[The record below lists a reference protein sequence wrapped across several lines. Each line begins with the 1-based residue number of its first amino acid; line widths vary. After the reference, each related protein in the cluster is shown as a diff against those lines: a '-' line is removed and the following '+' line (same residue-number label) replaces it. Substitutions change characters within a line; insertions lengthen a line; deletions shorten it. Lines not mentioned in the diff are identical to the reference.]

1 MNRFIDFLHLASYI
15 LFIIFTLRFYEK
27 DYGLKIQKSEIFCS
41 ALICIFLLLCFGIFS
56 LLHNLNYDYVYLF
69 CLLPLSI
76 YRISKI
82 LFFIKQIE
90 FNINAA
96 FLTSILIIC
105 LTLAEVSTL
114 IQAIGGNSIYRK
126 GIDSFLVLL
135 GEISVVLIYIDFS
148 YRTTLE
154 AYKKDVFERK
164 MKEFQ
169 TSLLVN
175 QISPHYIFN
184 SLNTIKQMY
193 TIDQEKGNFA
203 IDLLSKNLRQTI
215 NATSSMLIPLENE
228 LESVLNY
235 VNFENLKTN
244 IEYNVIFNIENT
256 DIKVPPL
263 SIVTLVENAVKH
275 SKIETK
281 NDGYIEI
288 STSIE
293 DGKFVISIVD
303 NGVGFD
309 VNSISENSCGIK
321 NTKDRFA
328 LLLNGELEIFS
339 KINCGTKIL
348 IKIPF
353 GEEYERVSD

>member
-1 MNRFIDFLHLASYI
+1 M
-15 LFIIFTLRFYEK
+15 
-27 DYGLKIQKSEIFCS
+27 
-41 ALICIFLLLCFGIFS
+41 
-56 LLHNLNYDYVYLF
+56 
-69 CLLPLSI
+69 
-76 YRISKI
+76 
-82 LFFIKQIE
+82 
-90 FNINAA
+90 
-96 FLTSILIIC
+96 
-105 LTLAEVSTL
+105 
-114 IQAIGGNSIYRK
+114 
-126 GIDSFLVLL
+126 VLL

-193 TIDQEKGNFA
+193 TIDQKKGNFA

-244 IEYNVIFNIENT
+244 IEYNVIFNIDNT
-256 DIKVPPL
+256 NIKVPPL